1 MNDLLF
7 KDWLQKWLLEQENL
21 IKESSCASFD
31 LHIQNHIIPYFKEYK
46 LKEVD
51 NNSIQEF
58 IYYLSNKGRLDG
70 TGGLAVATIR
80 DIILVVKLSL
90 KEAARKNLIDK
101 PVFDLKYPKVY
112 VDDQLV
118 TLTKEEQRKLVQAV
132 YLDLT
137 PKSVGLLISS
147 FCSLRIGELC
157 ALKWSDINF
166 ADKTITIN
174 KTLQRIYKK
183 GCKSKITIG
192 PPKTE
197 SSYRI
202 IPIPSQLA
210 LIMQKIQSKS
220 NYYVLTGTKN
230 YTEPRTYRRYYQN
243 FMRKNELPQIKFHGL
258 RHTFATRAIENPE
271 FDIKSLAYVMGHKNP
286 SFTLNVYG
294 RSNLSQSRKC
304 MESLNSML

>member
-101 PVFDLKYPKVY
+101 PAFDLKYPKIY

-118 TLTKEEQRKLVQAV
+118 TLTKEEQHKLVQAV

-166 ADKTITIN
+166 TDKTITI
-174 KTLQRIYKK
+174 
-183 GCKSKITIG
+183 
-192 PPKTE
+192 
-197 SSYRI
+197 
-202 IPIPSQLA
+202 
-210 LIMQKIQSKS
+210 
-220 NYYVLTGTKN
+220 
-230 YTEPRTYRRYYQN
+230 
-243 FMRKNELPQIKFHGL
+243 
-258 RHTFATRAIENPE
+258 
-271 FDIKSLAYVMGHKNP
+271 
-286 SFTLNVYG
+286 
-294 RSNLSQSRKC
+294 
-304 MESLNSML
+304 